1 MRRILTA
8 FTIFIAAAASAFAQ
22 ETMADEISDWAN
34 EWKHTFS
41 KEGIKEWKPE
51 FTARYYAGFYTSGP
65 MLTAGIR
72 IDEKRALSLFVR
84 QGDTYIDHA
93 PGDLYSICTGINFR
107 RYWHIGT
114 RKRFSFYS
122 DFYVGAGYIYKIGGK
137 YHKETTTGEQKEVI
151 DDNVGDVMFVGG
163 WQPGLSIRCYKNLNL
178 FFGPTIATDCLG
190 LHFGIG
196 F

>member
-1 MRRILTA
+1 MLPHNNQNIKREKEAPLLTRD
-8 FTIFIAAAASAFAQ
+8 FRSIVTFMSAQ
-22 ETMADEISDWAN
+22 D
-34 EWKHTFS
+34 
-41 KEGIKEWKPE
+41 
-51 FTARYYAGFYTSGP
+51 
-65 MLTAGIR
+65 
-72 IDEKRALSLFVR
+72 
-84 QGDTYIDHA
+84 
-93 PGDLYSICTGINFR
+93 
-107 RYWHIGT
+107 
-114 RKRFSFYS
+114 
-122 DFYVGAGYIYKIGGK
+122 IYKIGGK